1 MKIIAVR
8 IGDKYGIEYEK
19 YLEKKLLQYEIIWI
33 HEPYHPDV
41 KLQWNK
47 MLGMQLEINEPICVM
62 DIDILLTNDYNKV
75 FDFPIKRGQFAAMPG
90 WWRDRRKGYKIKGG
104 YFKYNPQD
112 CRYIYDKFMS
122 DINKWQQFYI
132 ENGTTQ
138 GPVNGEQHFVEDSVK
153 EGLELITLPD
163 AWFTRWVVDEDI
175 NYGKNMS
182 KWNIEMVRRYRELTG
197 NEYIYLGGEF
207 HPDIKFV
214 HFTHRM
220 NRPHEW
226 KDYDKFISMV

>member
-41 KLQWNK
+41 KLQRNK

-90 WWRDRRKGYKIKGG
+90 WWRDRRKGYKINGG
-104 YFKYNPQD
+104 FFKYYPQD

-226 KDYDKFISMV
+226 KDYS

>member
-8 IGDKYGIEYEK
+8 IGKNYGIEYEK
-19 YLEKKLLQYEIIWI
+19 YLEKKLSQHEFVWI
-33 HEPYHPDV
+33 REPYHSEV

-47 MLGMQLEINEPICVM
+47 MWGMQLDIDEPICVM
-62 DIDILLTNDYNKV
+62 DIDILLTNDYNEV
-75 FDFPIKRGQFAAMPG
+75 FNFPVKRGQFAAMPG
-90 WWRDRRKGYKIKGG
+90 WWRDRKKHPFMINGG
-104 YFKYNPQD
+104 FFKYYPKD
-112 CRYIYDKFMS
+112 CKYIYDKFMD
-122 DINKWQQFYI
+122 DIDKWQQYYI

-138 GPVNGEQHFVEDSVK
+138 GPVNGEQHFVEDSVN
-153 EGLELITLPD
+153 ERLELVTLPD

-175 NYGKNMS
+175 NYGKNMT
-182 KWNIEMVRRYRELTG
+182 KWNVQMTRRYRELTG

-214 HFTHRM
+214 QFTHRM

-226 KDYDKFISMV
+226 KDYRKFT

>member
-62 DIDILLTNDYNKV
+62 DIDILLTTDYNKV

-90 WWRDRRKGYKIKGG
+90 WWRDRRNGYKINGG
-104 YFKYNPQD
+104 FFKYYPQD

-226 KDYDKFISMV
+226 KDYSKFISMV

>member
-19 YLEKKLLQYEIIWI
+19 YLEKKLPHHEFIWI
-33 HEPYHPDV
+33 HEPYHSEI

-62 DIDILLTNDYNKV
+62 DIDILLTNDYNKI
-75 FDFPIKRGQFAAMPG
+75 FDFSINRGQFAAMPG
-90 WWRDRRKGYKIKGG
+90 WWRDHRKGYKINGG
-104 YFKYNPQD
+104 FFKYYPQD

-122 DINKWQQFYI
+122 DINKWQQYYI

-153 EGLELITLPD
+153 ERLELVTLPD

-226 KDYDKFISMV
+226 KDYSKFT